1 MAGARRF
8 GKLVLESERRLRDTG
23 GVEEHPGETFASR
36 DTIQDLYEI
45 LDIKNN
51 HGLDFQSFFD
61 LLQRVGEE
69 KVSHRPYAVLLACS
83 RDTVSPTPVLT
94 ASGTAPVVGG
104 AKSNLKAPFHP
115 SETVAEELCRG
126 GSQLAW
132 LSQTPP

>member
-69 KVSHRPYAVLLACS
+69 KVSPARTLSCLPVPATRFLRHR
-83 RDTVSPTPVLT
+83 
-94 ASGTAPVVGG
+94 
-104 AKSNLKAPFHP
+104 F
-115 SETVAEELCRG
+115 
-126 GSQLAW
+126 
-132 LSQTPP
+132 